1 MGLLGNTAT
10 VLVGLLPFTSA
21 APAGT
26 TTERDIQDAIKAAA
40 RAAPEHGVADVR
52 SAPMAAAKR
61 CPALDGGALD
71 DKMYEGVD
79 IRLRAE
85 NMSHGG

>member
-1 MGLLGNTAT
+1 
-10 VLVGLLPFTSA
+10 VGLLPFTAA
-21 APAGT
+21 APAGASNA
-26 TTERDIQDAIKAAA
+26 ERDIQDAIKAAA
-40 RAAPEHGVADVR
+40 RAAPEQGIAEVR
-52 SAPMAAAKR
+52 SAPIPAKR
-61 CPALDGGALD
+61 CPALDGRALE

>member
-1 MGLLGNTAT
+1 M
-10 VLVGLLPFTSA
+10 GLLPFAVA
-21 APAGT
+21 APAGASNA
-26 TTERDIQDAIKAAA
+26 ERDLQDAIKAAA
-40 RAAPEHGVADVR
+40 RAAPEQGIADVR
-52 SAPMAAAKR
+52 SAPMAAKR
-61 CPALDGGALD
+61 CPALDGRALD

>member
-1 MGLLGNTAT
+1 M
-10 VLVGLLPFTSA
+10 GLLPFA
-21 APAGT
+21 AGAPAGSNA
-26 TTERDIQDAIKAAA
+26 ERDIQDAIKAAA
-40 RAAPEHGVADVR
+40 RAAPEQGIAEVR
-52 SAPMAAAKR
+52 SAPMAAKR
-61 CPALDGGALD
+61 CPALDGRALD